1 LIRALKYCFND
12 ICQLDHTLSNTVKDI
27 DDLNNTTS
35 LTNRFSKLMISGIF
49 AVFLSACATLNVGES
64 SQSPTASQSGALA
77 ESMSQAESINADSL
91 QTFLEMV
98 SKNHQIP
105 LVDLKRAFEDTK
117 AIPSIKKLVMPAP
130 PGFQKNWK
138 VYRSR
143 FVEPRRLA
151 AGQKFWAAHRSF
163 IEKTEKETGIPA
175 EIIVSIIGVETIYG
189 RHMGGFSVR
198 DTLST
203 LGFDYPKAPNKLARE
218 TLFKNQLEDLILL
231 CWAESRQAKPFK
243 TCLNQTGS
251 FAGAIGLPQFMPGS
265 IRRFAVDGDK
275 DGKIDLRNSPE
286 DAIASVANFLIVHGW
301 VKDEPIYFEIEGNQS
316 AQDTAARLADGE
328 PKAKLQLGDLIN
340 QGLLKKSSL
349 PTSTPSLIVDLP
361 SPGKNGGTEVRYVI
375 GLRNFLAICDYNRSF
390 FYAQSVAEF
399 AEALDDVR
407 PAGDLAKKASKKPK
421 NNNKVAKKSNSS
433 GATGSKSANK

>member
-1 LIRALKYCFND
+1 MQYKFYSCLHNI
-12 ICQLDHTLSNTVKDI
+12 
-27 DDLNNTTS
+27 
-35 LTNRFSKLMISGIF
+35 SKLINTSPLAYRMFKMMASSLLAIL
-49 AVFLSACATLNVGES
+49 LSSCANLNDGRS
-64 SQSPTASQSGALA
+64 SQPPAPSQSVSLVDN
-77 ESMSQAESINADSL
+77 MSQSESINTDSL
-91 QTFLEMV
+91 QAFLEMV

-105 LVDLKRAFEDTK
+105 MADLRRAFEDTK
-117 AIPSIKKLVMPAP
+117 AIPSIKKLVMPPP

-151 AGQKFWAAHRSF
+151 AGQKFWTTHRSF

-198 DTLST
+198 DSLST
-203 LGFDYPKAPNKLARE
+203 LGFDYPNAPNKTARE

-231 CWAESRQAKPFK
+231 CWAENRQAKPFK

-251 FAGAIGLPQFMPGS
+251 YAGAIGLPQFMPGS

-275 DGKIDLRNSPE
+275 DGKIDLRSSPE
-286 DAIASVANFLIVHGW
+286 DAIASVANFLKVHGW
-301 VKDEPIYFEIEGNQS
+301 VQDEPIYFEIESNQS

-340 QGLLKKSSL
+340 QGLLKQSSL

-361 SPGKNGGTEVRYVI
+361 SPGNNGGTDVRYVI

-407 PAGDLAKKASKKPK
+407 PTGDVAKKATKKPK
-421 NNNKVAKKSNSS
+421 KAKKTAKKSQ
-433 GATGSKSANK
+433 

>member
-1 LIRALKYCFND
+1 MVKMMGSGLFAIL
-12 ICQLDHTLSNTVKDI
+12 LSSCAN
-27 DDLNNTTS
+27 LNHSDPTS
-35 LTNRFSKLMISGIF
+35 SNGSNPNVISAKIM
-49 AVFLSACATLNVGES
+49 TD
-64 SQSPTASQSGALA
+64 
-77 ESMSQAESINADSL
+77 AESINADSL
-91 QTFLEMV
+91 QTFLEKV

-105 LVDLKRAFEDTK
+105 LSDLKRAFEDTK
-117 AIPSIKKLVMPAP
+117 AIPSIKKLVMPPP

-151 AGQKFWAAHRSF
+151 AGQKFWATHRSF
-163 IEKTEKETGIPA
+163 IEKTEKETGVPA

-189 RHMGGFSVR
+189 RHMGNFSVR

-203 LGFDYPKAPNKLARE
+203 LGFNYPNAPNKLARE

-231 CWAESRQAKPFK
+231 CWAENRQAKTFK

-251 FAGAIGLPQFMPGS
+251 YAGAIGLPQFMPGS
-265 IRRFAVDGDK
+265 IRRFAVDGNK

-286 DAIASVANFLIVHGW
+286 DAIASVANFLKVHGW
-301 VKDEPIYFEIEGNQS
+301 VQDEPIYFEIESNQT
-316 AQDTAARLADGE
+316 AQDNAARLADGE
-328 PKAKLQLGDLIN
+328 PKAKFQLGDLVS
-340 QGLLKKSSL
+340 QGLLKQSSL
-349 PTSTPSLIVDLP
+349 PANTPSLIVDLP
-361 SPGKNGGTEVRYVI
+361 SPGNNGGTEVRYVI

-407 PAGDLAKKASKKPK
+407 PASD
-421 NNNKVAKKSNSS
+421 VAKKSTKKPKKTKKPAKKSN
-433 GATGSKSANK
+433 KSASQ

>member
-1 LIRALKYCFND
+1 MQYKFYSCLHNI
-12 ICQLDHTLSNTVKDI
+12 
-27 DDLNNTTS
+27 
-35 LTNRFSKLMISGIF
+35 SKLINTSPLAYRMFKMMASSLLAIL
-49 AVFLSACATLNVGES
+49 LSSCANLNDGRS
-64 SQSPTASQSGALA
+64 SQPPAPSQSVSLV
-77 ESMSQAESINADSL
+77 ENMSQSESINTDSL
-91 QTFLEMV
+91 QAFLEMV

-105 LVDLKRAFEDTK
+105 MADLRRAFEDTK
-117 AIPSIKKLVMPAP
+117 AIPSIKKLVMPPP

-151 AGQKFWAAHRSF
+151 AGQKFWTTHRSF

-198 DTLST
+198 DSLST
-203 LGFDYPKAPNKLARE
+203 LGFDYPNAPNKTARE

-231 CWAESRQAKPFK
+231 CWAENRQAKPFK

-251 FAGAIGLPQFMPGS
+251 YAGAIGLPQFMPGS

-275 DGKIDLRNSPE
+275 DGKIDLRSSPE
-286 DAIASVANFLIVHGW
+286 DAIASVANFLKVHGW
-301 VKDEPIYFEIEGNQS
+301 VQDEPIYFEIEGNQS

-340 QGLLKKSSL
+340 QGLLKQSSL
-349 PTSTPSLIVDLP
+349 PASTPSLIVDLP
-361 SPGKNGGTEVRYVI
+361 SPGNNGGTDVRYVI

-407 PAGDLAKKASKKPK
+407 PTGDVAKKATKKPK
-421 NNNKVAKKSNSS
+421 KAKKTAKKVNSI
-433 GATGSKSANK
+433 

>member
-1 LIRALKYCFND
+1 MKYKFHSLLQNISTLINATALTHRMVKMMGSGLFA
-12 ICQLDHTLSNTVKDI
+12 ILLSSCAN
-27 DDLNNTTS
+27 LNHSDPTS
-35 LTNRFSKLMISGIF
+35 SNGSNPNVISAKIM
-49 AVFLSACATLNVGES
+49 TD
-64 SQSPTASQSGALA
+64 
-77 ESMSQAESINADSL
+77 AESINTDSL
-91 QTFLEMV
+91 QIFLEKL

-105 LVDLKRAFEDTK
+105 LNDLKLAFEDTK
-117 AIPSIKKLVMPAP
+117 AIPSIKKLVMPPP

-151 AGQKFWAAHRSF
+151 AGQKFWATHRSF

-198 DTLST
+198 DSLST
-203 LGFDYPKAPNKLARE
+203 LGFDYPNAPNKLARE

-231 CWAESRQAKPFK
+231 CWAENRQAKAFK

-251 FAGAIGLPQFMPGS
+251 YAGAIGLPQFMPGS
-265 IRRFAVDGDK
+265 IRRFAVDGNK

-286 DAIASVANFLIVHGW
+286 DAIASVANFLKVHGW
-301 VKDEPIYFEIEGNQS
+301 VQDEPIYLEIESTQT
-316 AQDTAARLADGE
+316 AQDNATRLADGE

-340 QGLLKKSSL
+340 QGLMKQSSL
-349 PTSTPSLIVDLP
+349 PANTPSLIVDLP
-361 SPGKNGGTEVRYVI
+361 SPTNNGGTDVRYVI

-399 AEALDDVR
+399 AEALDDMR
-407 PAGDLAKKASKKPK
+407 ASGDVAKKATKKSKNTKK
-421 NNNKVAKKSNSS
+421 TAKKSSS
-433 GATGSKSANK
+433 SSSSSSKATVKSTNKSASQ

>member
-1 LIRALKYCFND
+1 
-12 ICQLDHTLSNTVKDI
+12 
-27 DDLNNTTS
+27 
-35 LTNRFSKLMISGIF
+35 MISGI
-49 AVFLSACATLNVGES
+49 AATLLSACANLSGDRSN
-64 SQSPTASQSGALA
+64 QASTSNQSGTSAD
-77 ESMSQAESINADSL
+77 SMGQAELINADSL
-91 QTFLEMV
+91 QAFLEQV

-105 LVDLKRAFEDTK
+105 LSDLKRAFEDTK
-117 AIPSIKKLVMPAP
+117 AIPSIKKLVMPPP

-151 AGQKFWAAHRSF
+151 AGQKFWATHRSF
-163 IEKTEKETGIPA
+163 IEKTEKETGVPA

-203 LGFDYPKAPNKLARE
+203 LGFDYPNTPNKIARE

-231 CWAESRQAKPFK
+231 CWAENRQAKPFK

-251 FAGAIGLPQFMPGS
+251 YAGAIGLPQFMPGS
-265 IRRFAVDGDK
+265 IRRFAVDGNK

-286 DAIASVANFLIVHGW
+286 DAIASVANFLKVHGW
-301 VKDEPIYFEIEGNQS
+301 VQDEPIYLEIESSQAAENN
-316 AQDTAARLADGE
+316 AARLADGE
-328 PKAKLQLGDLIN
+328 PKAKLQLGHLVN
-340 QGLLKKSSL
+340 QGLLKQSSL
-349 PTSTPSLIVDLP
+349 PTNTPSLIVDLP
-361 SPGKNGGTEVRYVI
+361 SPANNGGTDVRYVI

-407 PAGDLAKKASKKPK
+407 PASEVAKKATNKSKNTKK
-421 NNNKVAKKSNSS
+421 TAKKSNSS
-433 GATGSKSANK
+433 GSSSSKVTAKSSNKSTSQ

>member
-1 LIRALKYCFND
+1 MQYKFYSCLHNI
-12 ICQLDHTLSNTVKDI
+12 
-27 DDLNNTTS
+27 
-35 LTNRFSKLMISGIF
+35 SKLINTSPLAYRMFKMMASSLLAIL
-49 AVFLSACATLNVGES
+49 LSSCANLNDGRS
-64 SQSPTASQSGALA
+64 SQPPAPSQSVSLVDN
-77 ESMSQAESINADSL
+77 MSQSESINTDSL
-91 QTFLEMV
+91 QAFLEMV

-105 LVDLKRAFEDTK
+105 MADLRRAFEDTK
-117 AIPSIKKLVMPAP
+117 AIPSIKKLVMPPP

-151 AGQKFWAAHRSF
+151 AGQKFWTTHRSF
-163 IEKTEKETGIPA
+163 IEKTEKETSIPA

-198 DTLST
+198 DSLST
-203 LGFDYPKAPNKLARE
+203 LGFDYPNAPNKTARE

-231 CWAESRQAKPFK
+231 CWAENRQAKPFK

-251 FAGAIGLPQFMPGS
+251 YAGAIGLPQFMPGS

-275 DGKIDLRNSPE
+275 DGKIDLRSSPE
-286 DAIASVANFLIVHGW
+286 DAIASVANFLKVHGW
-301 VKDEPIYFEIEGNQS
+301 VQDEPIYFEIESNQS

-340 QGLLKKSSL
+340 QGLLKQSSL

-361 SPGKNGGTEVRYVI
+361 SPGNNGGTDVRYVI

-407 PAGDLAKKASKKPK
+407 PTGD
-421 NNNKVAKKSNSS
+421 VAKKSTKKPKK
-433 GATGSKSANK
+433 AKKTAKKSQ